1 MKDLAILFAD
11 LDAIV
16 QKLSGKSNVE
26 WVKDN
31 SDTMREYRKLMSEL
45 AKVLREK
52 TDK

>member
-16 QKLSGKSNVE
+16 QKLCKKTNVE
-26 WVKDN
+26 WATDN
-31 SDTMREYRKLMSEL
+31 SDDMREYRKLMSEL